1 MNGDIGDRVRTVDA
15 HPTLLTVDSV
25 AHLGDGHTWLLTH
38 DVDGQPRY
46 VSGEDVEPV
55 GRHTDEDPTLTPAR
69 LLLAAEDDWLAT
81 PISGVLG

>member
-15 HPTLLTVDSV
+15 HPVLLTVDSV
-25 AHLGDGHTWLLTH
+25 ARLGDGHTWLLTH

-55 GRHTDEDPTLTPAR
+55 GRHTTEDPTLTPATM
-69 LLLAAEDDWLAT
+69 LIAAAEDHLLDT
-81 PISGVLG
+81 ITGVLR